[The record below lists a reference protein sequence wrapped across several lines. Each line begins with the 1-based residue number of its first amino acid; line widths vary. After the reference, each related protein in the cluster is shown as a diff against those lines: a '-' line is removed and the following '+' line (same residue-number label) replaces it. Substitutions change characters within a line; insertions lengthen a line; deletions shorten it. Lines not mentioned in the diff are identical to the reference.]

1 MTMRK
6 IASVLVLMLAAAAAT
21 VAAQEPVR
29 APMERPRTAAPPA
42 NAVPALLQEIGLD
55 QKLNEQLPLSLTFRD
70 ESGREVALGDF
81 FGERPVIL
89 ALVYYECPML
99 CNQVLNGLTSA
110 LTVMNLNAGRDFDV
124 VAVSFDPGETP
135 ELARAKK
142 ASYVERYGRDGAEA
156 GWHFLTGD
164 EREISA
170 LTRAVGF
177 RYAYN
182 AEVDQYAHPSGVMVA
197 TPEGRLSHYFYG
209 IEYAPRDLRLAIV
222 EASERRIG
230 SPVDQLLL
238 ACFHYDP
245 SSGKYSLAVM
255 RLIRIAGV
263 ITLVAIGGTIVL
275 LRRRERQQ
283 PSPGSP
289 RD

>member
-1 MTMRK
+1 MMK
-6 IASVLVLMLAAAAAT
+6 KLASVLVLMLVAAGA
-21 VAAQEPVR
+21 AAQESRP
-29 APMERPRTAAPPA
+29 APGERPRTAAPPSGA
-42 NAVPALLQEIGLD
+42 MPALMQEIGLD
-55 QKLNEQLPLSLTFRD
+55 QKLNEQLPLSLRFRD
-70 ESGREVALGDF
+70 EQGRDVALGDY

-99 CNQVLNGLTSA
+99 CTQVLNGLTGA
-110 LTVMNLNAGRDFDV
+110 LKVMNLEVGRDFDV
-124 VAVSFDPGETP
+124 VAVSFDPDETP

-142 ASYVERYGRDGAEA
+142 AAYVERYGREA
-156 GWHFLTGD
+156 SAPGWHFLTGH

-182 AEVDQYAHPSGVMVA
+182 ADVDQYAHASGVMVL

-209 IEYAPRDLRLAIV
+209 IEYPPRDLRLAIV
-222 EASERRIG
+222 ESSERRIG

-245 SSGKYSLAVM
+245 ASGKYSLAIM
-255 RLIRIAGV
+255 RLIRVAGV
-263 ITLVAIGGTIVL
+263 VTLVAIGGTIVL
-275 LRRRERQQ
+275 LRRRDRQG
-283 PSPGSP
+283 PRPGSP
-289 RD
+289 RA

>member
-1 MTMRK
+1 MKRL
-6 IASVLVLMLAAAAAT
+6 ASVLVLMLAAAAVA
-21 VAAQEPVR
+21 AAQEAVR
-29 APMERPRTAAPPA
+29 SPQERPLTSAPPA
-42 NAVPALLQEIGLD
+42 NAMPALIQEIGLD
-55 QKLNEQLPLSLTFRD
+55 QKLNEQLPLSLGFRD
-70 ESGREVALGDF
+70 EAGRDVELGTY
-81 FGERPVIL
+81 FGKRPVIL

-99 CNQVLNGLTSA
+99 CNQVLNGLTST
-110 LTVMNLNAGRDFDV
+110 LRTLNLDVGRDFDV

-135 ELARAKK
+135 ELARGKK
-142 ASYVERYGRDGAEA
+142 ASYVERYGREGAEA

-197 TPEGRLSHYFYG
+197 TPDGRLSHYFYG

-222 EASERRIG
+222 DASERRIG

-255 RLIRIAGV
+255 RLVRVVGV
-263 ITLVAIGGTIVL
+263 ITIVAMGATVVL
-275 LRRRERQQ
+275 LRRRERQG
-283 PSPGSP
+283 PRRGSP
-289 RD
+289 KA

>member
-1 MTMRK
+1 MRK

>member
-1 MTMRK
+1 MKRL
-6 IASVLVLMLAAAAAT
+6 ASVLVLMLTAAT

-29 APMERPRTAAPPA
+29 TPAERPRTSAPPSSA
-42 NAVPALLQEIGLD
+42 MPALIQEIGLD
-55 QKLNEQLPLSLTFRD
+55 QKLNEQLPLSLRFRD

-81 FGERPVIL
+81 FGQRPVIL

-142 ASYVERYGRDGAEA
+142 ASYVERYGREGTEA
-156 GWHFLTGD
+156 GWHFLTGG

-182 AEVDQYAHPSGVMVA
+182 AEVDQYAHPSGVMVS

-255 RLIRIAGV
+255 RLVRVVGV

-275 LRRRERQQ
+275 LRRRERQG
-283 PSPGSP
+283 PPPGSP
-289 RD
+289 RA